1 MAASEIFILI
11 FTRIRIAFFNS
22 YKMVQSENSPESNKT
37 LQIST
42 GAIAKNQ
49 EILNFVP
56 DHIRT

>member
-1 MAASEIFILI
+1 
-11 FTRIRIAFFNS
+11 
-22 YKMVQSENSPESNKT
+22 MVQSENSPESNKT